1 MTYDGVQE
9 QIGRKNKPN
18 IELWEDLAGD
28 DEIFHEDF
36 SRVITNEDIREAD
49 DIFDPE
55 EFDNYV
61 NMELAL
67 DKHEDGPEF
76 ARVNKRLKDKD
87 GRLIGIA
94 ADNPILYIRM

>member
-1 MTYDGVQE
+1 MYDRSIADRCNEVYIE
-9 QIGRKNKPN
+9 VNSIDTPNNKPN

-36 SRVITNEDIREAD
+36 SRVITNKDILEAG

-55 EFDNYV
+55 EFDKYV

-67 DKHEDGPEF
+67 YRHDDGP
-76 ARVNKRLKDKD
+76 
-87 GRLIGIA
+87 
-94 ADNPILYIRM
+94 